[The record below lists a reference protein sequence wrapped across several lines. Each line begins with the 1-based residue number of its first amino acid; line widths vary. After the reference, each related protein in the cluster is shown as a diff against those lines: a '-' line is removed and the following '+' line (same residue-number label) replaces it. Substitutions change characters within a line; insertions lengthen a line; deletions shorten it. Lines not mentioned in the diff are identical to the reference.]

1 MTPNKPTQNAMI
13 FGVYRRSVH
22 QRTTVRGFRALAS
35 TILNEAIT
43 EVDGKKHRRPMI
55 KRPITDKQLK
65 EKLGGCSDMTIWRL
79 RRDGKLPKPR
89 KLGSGN
95 VTLEEEADEAMQN

>member
-1 MTPNKPTQNAMI
+1 
-13 FGVYRRSVH
+13 
-22 QRTTVRGFRALAS
+22 
-35 TILNEAIT
+35 
-43 EVDGKKHRRPMI
+43 MI

-95 VTLEEEADEAMQN
+95 VTLEEKADEAMQN